1 MWFILI
7 HHSHTEVAVIKKRL
21 SHSFSFTKL
30 FQDYLNSLVLVYFYA
45 RLISVVKKIA
55 MDTELKVNNNSVKT
69 I

>member
-7 HHSHTEVAVIKKRL
+7 HHSHTEVAVIKKCL